1 MKKIQST
8 KTIQSSFE
16 HGIKKNFL
24 QISLLIITAI
34 FVGATIGIERTLL
47 VPLGLEFGLQ
57 SLTIITSFIVAFGI
71 AKAFTN
77 LIAGKLADLIGRFK
91 VLIIGWLFGIPV
103 PFMLLF
109 ASDWTIVIIA
119 NILLGIN
126 QGICWTLTLF
136 MKIDLCGPN
145 KRGFG
150 AGVNETFGYLAVAFA
165 GFISIELANLYGLKP
180 YPFIF
185 GIIAVLAGTIITALF
200 VRDTTQHL
208 VKENKDL
215 DGGDTRPWL
224 TVFKQMSYQNS
235 RLVSCVQAGLVRNLV
250 DGMAWGL
257 LMIFF
262 TSNLGNRTA
271 GTFQWI
277 MIASFGG
284 SQVFFGSLSDKTQRK
299 IFISSGMVIISFSLL
314 IISWTASYISWLLGV
329 VLLGIGGALMYSVV
343 IAALCDQIPPIWRAT
358 GLGIYRFWRDLGYA
372 IGALLSGII
381 ADSLGIIPTIL
392 IIAIISATSGI
403 VVMIFLPSKLIIQ
416 KN

>member
-1 MKKIQST
+1 MKSIQ
-8 KTIQSSFE
+8 KTE
-16 HGIKKNFL
+16 HGVKQNLL
-24 QISLLIITAI
+24 QIILLIITAI

-57 SLTIITSFIVAFGI
+57 QATVITSFIVVFGI

-77 LIAGKLADLIGRFK
+77 LIAGKMADIIGRYK
-91 VLIIGWLFGIPV
+91 VLIIGWLIGIPV
-103 PFMLLF
+103 PLMLLY
-109 ASDWTIVIIA
+109 ANDWTTVIFA
-119 NILLGIN
+119 NMLLGIN

-165 GFISIELANLYGLKP
+165 GFISTELANFYGLRP

-185 GIIAVLAGTIITALF
+185 GLISVLGGTTITVVF

-208 VKENKDL
+208 SKENRDL
-215 DGGDTRPWL
+215 EGGDTRSWFFI
-224 TVFKQMSYQNS
+224 FKQMSYQNS
-235 RLVSCVQAGLVRNLV
+235 RLVSCVQAGLVRNLT

-262 TSNLGNRTA
+262 ALNLGNRTA
-271 GTFQWI
+271 GTFQWV
-277 MIASFGG
+277 MIASFGVC
-284 SQVFFGSLSDKTQRK
+284 QVFFGWLSDRTQRK

-314 IISWTASYISWLLGV
+314 IISWSASYISGLLGV
-329 VLLGIGGALMYSVV
+329 ILLGIGGALMYPVV
-343 IAALCDQIPPIWRAT
+343 IAALSDQIPPIWRAT

-372 IGALLSGII
+372 IGALMSGII
-381 ADSLGIIPTIL
+381 ADSIGIIPAIL
-392 IIAIISATSGI
+392 IVAIISASSGI
-403 VVMIFLPSKLIIQ
+403 VVLIFLPSKLGIL